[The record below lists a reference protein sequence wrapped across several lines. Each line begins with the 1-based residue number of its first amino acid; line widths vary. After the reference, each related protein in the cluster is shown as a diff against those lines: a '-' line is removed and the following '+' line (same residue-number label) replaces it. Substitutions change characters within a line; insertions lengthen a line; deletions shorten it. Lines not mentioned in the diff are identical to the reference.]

1 MTQKITAYHS
11 SMGIWGGC
19 VHKRS
24 ELELEPTS
32 KFVIS
37 VLAETKMLEVV
48 VCHETENK
56 TSFCHHRRVYFI
68 VQSSLD

>member
-1 MTQKITAYHS
+1 M
-11 SMGIWGGC
+11 
-19 VHKRS
+19 
-24 ELELEPTS
+24 
-32 KFVIS
+32 IS

-48 VCHETENK
+48 VCHETEKK